1 MKYLESNWPI
11 ENGKPV
17 PSEQYDIVDE
27 PEIMVQ
33 GTQEAMRLNQALRSD
48 IRSRNKSVD
57 ECLRGCAEILS
68 ERVSKALN
76 EEFIKQ
82 RCEHHAILYFW
93 NYIKSNYGNNTMS
106 ALGKGSVYFKTLA
119 TQMKS
124 SERFNEF
131 VLGYNRKMDEVG
143 LNEDLKLSHI
153 LSDCNNDL
161 QLRCLPKR
169 LMEAVKICILHK
181 YDYARSIEYIQR
193 EDDFQHSRGPIKDDK
208 EGKFIRTIN
217 SNNQLC
223 NDCSSKY

>member
-1 MKYLESNWPI
+1 MPKVDNQNSAFSQFIDLKYNGDRETWPDFEAEVLTVVNAKIGRFGMKYLESNWPI

-82 RCEHHAILYFW
+82 RCEHHAIL
-93 NYIKSNYGNNTMS
+93 
-106 ALGKGSVYFKTLA
+106 
-119 TQMKS
+119 
-124 SERFNEF
+124 
-131 VLGYNRKMDEVG
+131 
-143 LNEDLKLSHI
+143 
-153 LSDCNNDL
+153 
-161 QLRCLPKR
+161 
-169 LMEAVKICILHK
+169 
-181 YDYARSIEYIQR
+181 
-193 EDDFQHSRGPIKDDK
+193 
-208 EGKFIRTIN
+208 
-217 SNNQLC
+217 
-223 NDCSSKY
+223 